1 MAATRV
7 VLLWWTLVVVTARPV
22 VACSLGGS
30 IVNRVEC
37 DLTGSP
43 YTVTQDVVVQKGA
56 TLVLKPGVTLQF
68 DPGVGITVKGVLEA
82 EVRFQ
87 AGCGLSSPSGMWG
100 FKPGAVGRADW
111 LAHLQLHLPRP
122 ISFLTILLVCP
133 YHIRVTQEDMC
144 GGLAERGI
152 NRVSFGMSQI

>member
-1 MAATRV
+1 M
-7 VLLWWTLVVVTARPV
+7 LWWMLVVVTARPV

-87 AGCGLSSPSGMWG
+87 AGCGFALHYLECGDLNLPRQG
-100 FKPGAVGRADW
+100 GRAS
-111 LAHLQLHLPRP
+111 APAAPPAPPHLILGHLVSLSRSF
-122 ISFLTILLVCP
+122 ISFTGHAGRCEW
-133 YHIRVTQEDMC
+133 RDDMTMKQP
-144 GGLAERGI
+144 AI
-152 NRVSFGMSQI
+152 S